1 MHYLELSPTSKFDW
15 KANPT
20 IVPMYTAHLTHT
32 SNLLKY
38 LSLKVATSN
47 DSSTISSTRV
57 ISVPRPKA
65 HSNL

>member
-1 MHYLELSPTSKFDW
+1 
-15 KANPT
+15 
-20 IVPMYTAHLTHT
+20 MYTAHLTHT